1 MTAWPFAQLVP
12 STLSQSILPG
22 WGSSNVTINYQG
34 SPDIETEVVRDVA
47 SFGRQI
53 GWLTELVLAQR
64 DGDPGKAAAAEAR
77 LRDAACRIEAIKD
90 RRAASAR
97 TAAAEALERFRSEH
111 PDRYARFVLDRAAE
125 VKADAEEPTS

>member
-64 DGDPGKAAAAEAR
+64 DGDAEKAAAADAR
-77 LRDAACRIEAIKD
+77 LRDAVEKIEAIKD

-125 VKADAEEPTS
+125 VKAGAEGPTS

>member
-22 WGSSNVTINYQG
+22 WGASNVTINYQG
-34 SPDIETEVVRDVA
+34 SPDIETEVIRDVA

-53 GWLTELVLAQR
+53 GWLTEMLLAQR
-64 DGDPGKAAAAEAR
+64 DGDPAKAAGAEAK
-77 LRDAACRIEAIKD
+77 LREAAAKIEAVKE

-125 VKADAEEPTS
+125 VKASTGEAAS